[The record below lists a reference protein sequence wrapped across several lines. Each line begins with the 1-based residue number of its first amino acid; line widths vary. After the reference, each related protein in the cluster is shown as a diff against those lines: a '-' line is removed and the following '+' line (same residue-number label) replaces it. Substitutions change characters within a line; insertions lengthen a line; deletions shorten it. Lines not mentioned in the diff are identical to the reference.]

1 VSVLA
6 LAAFSVGTAVALA
19 LWVHG
24 VYCYIQMVRHR
35 RPGVS
40 PLEVAWSADRLTP
53 LGLEYRR
60 RALRS
65 YAAFVILAVLL
76 MIAGSLLAAAW
87 REQAAERPDDA
98 AGVSSPGAKSYY
110 LPIPRPHTVGICSL
124 MGGTAPG
131 S

>member
-1 VSVLA
+1 MNVLG
-6 LAAFSVGTAVALA
+6 LLAFSAGAAVAIA

-40 PLEVAWSADRLTP
+40 PLEVAWSPDRLTP

-65 YAAFVILAVLL
+65 YAAFGILAVVL

-87 REQAAERPDDA
+87 RRQAA
-98 AGVSSPGAKSYY
+98 
-110 LPIPRPHTVGICSL
+110 
-124 MGGTAPG
+124 
-131 S
+131 

>member
-1 VSVLA
+1 MIPRQLNMLA
-6 LAAFSVGTAVALA
+6 LVAFSVAVAVALA

-65 YAAFVILAVLL
+65 YAAFGLLAVLL
-76 MIAGSLLAAAW
+76 MVAGSLLAAAW
-87 REQAAERPDDA
+87 REQAA
-98 AGVSSPGAKSYY
+98 
-110 LPIPRPHTVGICSL
+110 
-124 MGGTAPG
+124 
-131 S
+131 